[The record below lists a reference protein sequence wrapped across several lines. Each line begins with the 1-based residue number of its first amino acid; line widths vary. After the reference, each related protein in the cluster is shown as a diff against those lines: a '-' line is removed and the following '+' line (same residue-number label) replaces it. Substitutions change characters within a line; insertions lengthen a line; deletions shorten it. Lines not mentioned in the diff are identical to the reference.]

1 MRKIMKYPIFVV
13 LPICLIMILCWYLF
27 VPSLEDALPIVIL
40 EEGIDTIELGEGITL
55 RVDLIVPM
63 EGYHSE
69 DFIDIY
75 THFMLLDSNGK
86 EYNIPD
92 ISAQLTDSDLGGSYV
107 AEIDGKIIIA
117 LTAFDT
123 IEEASDSLGSE
134 VIFVDDRIYT
144 APSRYIGT
152 SGAYGGAMRVTQSYT
167 QFIVLENLPSDYV
180 LTSGD
185 LTITAQDIED
195 CLAEIR
201 R

>member
-1 MRKIMKYPIFVV
+1 MRKIMKHPIFVV

-27 VPSLEDALPIVIL
+27 VPSVENSLPIEVVQ
-40 EEGIDTIELGEGITL
+40 EGIDTIELGEGITL
-55 RVDLIVPM
+55 RVDLIEPM

-69 DFIDIY
+69 EFIDTY

-92 ISAQLTDSDLGGSYV
+92 ISALLSSYDYSFV
-107 AEIDGKIIIA
+107 TEIDGKIIIG
-117 LTAFDT
+117 LTPFDAPD
-123 IEEASDSLGSE
+123 EAKDSLGSN
-134 VIFVDDRIYT
+134 VIFVDETQYYDNAQR
-144 APSRYIGT
+144 RYIATTGEYAFYT
-152 SGAYGGAMRVTQSYT
+152 WVTQGYT

-185 LTITAQDIED
+185 LTITAQDIEE